1 MHDKQVR
8 PGKDVTFN
16 YTRVCGACAHK
27 EPFKSD
33 DQVCEEC
40 GSTIPFKVER

>member
-1 MHDKQVR
+1 MKDKQVR
-8 PGKDVTFN
+8 PDKKVTYK

-27 EPFKSD
+27 EPYVSD
-33 DQVCEEC
+33 DQKCEEC